1 MNRIFLS
8 FIAALAWLGAQAFT
22 TLEYSVKTDFLD
34 SDENV
39 TAVVPDRVG
48 DECFPTVYILN
59 GYSGNHT
66 DYITRV
72 KDLGKM
78 ADRFKMIFVMP
89 DGRNSWYWDT
99 DSMKMESFITID
111 LVADTDK
118 RFPTI
123 ANRAN
128 RAIMG
133 LSMGGHGA
141 FRLATLHPGIW
152 SSAGSMSGGMDIT
165 KFADRWGMA
174 KLLGTSY
181 QANPAKWKASSVAA
195 LIPQMKTAGINYTF
209 DCGCDDFFA
218 KVNDDLHRAM
228 LEAGIPHDYTSRPG
242 KHSWQYWNNSLP
254 YILHFFDT
262 KFTREK

>member
-1 MNRIFLS
+1 
-8 FIAALAWLGAQAFT
+8 
-22 TLEYSVKTDFLD
+22 
-34 SDENV
+34 
-39 TAVVPDRVG
+39 
-48 DECFPTVYILN
+48 
-59 GYSGNHT
+59 
-66 DYITRV
+66 
-72 KDLGKM
+72 M

-195 LIPQMKTAGINYTF
+195 LIPQMKTAGVNYTF